1 MGSMGRG
8 ALENV
13 RSRTI
18 LEQSLRNA
26 LAGGN
31 VSNYA
36 TDNASGDF
44 ARGELAHRQVQFPVV
59 PHRRV
64 FFEPRQRRA
73 WLALEL

>member
-1 MGSMGRG
+1 MGRG

-44 ARGELAHRQVQFPVV
+44 ARGELATGKFNFRSFHTGGYFSSPGNA
-59 PHRRV
+59 
-64 FFEPRQRRA
+64 EPGWRSN
-73 WLALEL
+73 